1 MSETTIAAI
10 STAYGEAGIGIVRMS
25 GPDSLDVLRKVFV
38 PGRTVARPV
47 SEGSGVTVGQT
58 QNSSEDPATAK
69 QLQSDA
75 ASESPAAQFFA
86 SMGSWTPQPRHMY
99 FGRIVDPK
107 DGSVA
112 DECLAVFMPGPQS
125 YTGEDVAEV
134 QCHGSVLSYKKILSL
149 MLENGAQPAEPGEFT
164 KRAFL
169 NGRMDL
175 AQAEAVIDLIKAR
188 SARSF
193 DCAVGQLEGSLS
205 QKIRTVRVELL
216 DLLTELAV
224 NMDYPDE
231 DIEEL
236 TYGRLLNRISLINDE
251 LIKLKASSEEG
262 RILREGL
269 LAAIVGKPN
278 VGKSSLMNVL
288 LREDRSIVTDVPGT
302 TRDTIE
308 EQISLR
314 GIAIRF
320 VDTAGIRSSAD
331 KVESIGIERSK
342 DAFNRAELL
351 LLVLDSSAGL
361 SAEDME
367 LIEMAKDRPVIVIL
381 NKDDLPAA
389 GSGGS
394 SLEDEV
400 IRELPGARVVKLS
413 ALTGE
418 GLSQLED
425 SIEAFVTGGRVRREE
440 DVLVTNVRH
449 IALIDKAIGELSE
462 AARMTKAS
470 EAMDF
475 VEVNVRAAFDA
486 LGEITGET
494 ASGEVIE
501 EVFRRFCLGK

>member
-1 MSETTIAAI
+1 MPVNEKQPEMSETTIAAI
-10 STAYGEAGIGIVRMS
+10 STAYGEAGIGIVRTS
-25 GPDSLDVLRKVFV
+25 GPDSLGVLRKVFV
-38 PGRTVARPV
+38 PNGGGAKQTGDVAADRAKATGRQLQIDGGSAV
-47 SEGSGVTVGQT
+47 GSG
-58 QNSSEDPATAK
+58 
-69 QLQSDA
+69 
-75 ASESPAAQFFA
+75 
-86 SMGSWTPQPRHMY
+86 SWVPQPRHMY
-99 FGRIVDPK
+99 YGRIVDPK
-107 DGSVA
+107 DGSVV

-134 QCHGSVLSYKKILSL
+134 QCHGSVISYKKILAL

-205 QKIRTVRVELL
+205 QKIRAVRAELL

-236 TYGRLLNRISLINDE
+236 TYGRLGNRISLINDE
-251 LIKLKASSEEG
+251 LLKLKESSAEG

-278 VGKSSLMNVL
+278 VGKSSLMNIL
-288 LREDRSIVTDVPGT
+288 LKEDRSIVTDVPGT

-314 GIAIRF
+314 GITIRF

-342 DAFNRAELL
+342 EAFNRAELL
-351 LLVLDSSAGL
+351 LLVLDSSEAI
-361 SAEDME
+361 SAEDLE
-367 LIEMAKDRPVIVIL
+367 LMEMAKDRPAIVIL

-389 GSGGS
+389 DGNGTH
-394 SLEDEV
+394 LEAEV
-400 IRELPGARVVKLS
+400 RKILPGARVVKLS
-413 ALTGE
+413 AKTGE
-418 GLSQLED
+418 GLLQLEN
-425 SIEAFVTGGRVRREE
+425 SIEEYVTGGRVRREE

-449 IALIDKAIGELSE
+449 IALIDKAIEELSE
-462 AARMTKAS
+462 AGRMTDAA

-475 VEVNVRAAFDA
+475 IEVNVRAAFDA

>member
-10 STAYGEAGIGIVRMS
+10 STAYGEAGIGIVRTS
-25 GPDSLDVLRKVFV
+25 GPDSLSVLRKVFV
-38 PGRTVARPV
+38 PNRAG
-47 SEGSGVTVGQT
+47 
-58 QNSSEDPATAK
+58 ATAG
-69 QLQSDA
+69 QLQTGAGSAGDA
-75 ASESPAAQFFA
+75 
-86 SMGSWTPQPRHMY
+86 GVWTPQPRHMY
-99 FGRIVDPK
+99 YGRIVDPK

-134 QCHGSVLSYKKILSL
+134 QCHGSVISYKKILAL

-164 KRAFL
+164 KRAFI

-205 QKIRTVRVELL
+205 QKIRSVRAELL

-236 TYGRLLNRISLINDE
+236 TYNRLGNRISLINDE
-251 LIKLKASSEEG
+251 LIKLKDSSAEG

-314 GIAIRF
+314 
-320 VDTAGIRSSAD
+320 DTQFRGQSGEYR
-331 KVESIGIERSK
+331 
-342 DAFNRAELL
+342 NRAQQGRFQPGRAAAFG
-351 LLVLDSSAGL
+351 AGQQRGDIGGGPG
-361 SAEDME
+361 AYG
-367 LIEMAKDRPVIVIL
+367 
-381 NKDDLPAA
+381 N
-389 GSGGS
+389 GQGS
-394 SLEDEV
+394 S
-400 IRELPGARVVKLS
+400 G
-413 ALTGE
+413 
-418 GLSQLED
+418 D
-425 SIEAFVTGGRVRREE
+425 SHT
-440 DVLVTNVRH
+440 
-449 IALIDKAIGELSE
+449 
-462 AARMTKAS
+462 
-470 EAMDF
+470 
-475 VEVNVRAAFDA
+475 
-486 LGEITGET
+486 
-494 ASGEVIE
+494 
-501 EVFRRFCLGK
+501 

>member
-1 MSETTIAAI
+1 VPGGAGQKQNGGA
-10 STAYGEAGIGIVRMS
+10 GEA
-25 GPDSLDVLRKVFV
+25 
-38 PGRTVARPV
+38 
-47 SEGSGVTVGQT
+47 
-58 QNSSEDPATAK
+58 TAE
-69 QLQSDA
+69 QLQKGAVPDN
-75 ASESPAAQFFA
+75 PNAQFFGNA
-86 SMGSWTPQPRHMY
+86 EAWVPQPRHMY

-169 NGRMDL
+169 NGRLDL
-175 AQAEAVIDLIKAR
+175 AQSEAVIDIIKAR

-205 QKIRTVRVELL
+205 QKIRSVRAELL

-314 GIAIRF
+314 GITIRF

-351 LLVLDSSAGL
+351 LLVLDSSEQI
-361 SAEDME
+361 SAEDLE
-367 LIEMAKDRPVIVIL
+367 LMEMAKDRPVIVIL

-389 GSGGS
+389 GAAVNAAGPIGQTDGTSGEAGGGS
-394 SLEDEV
+394 APCERTIEDEV
-400 IRELPGARVVKLS
+400 RRIIPGARIVRLS
-413 ALTGE
+413 AKTGE
-418 GLSQLED
+418 GLVQLED
-425 SIEAFVTGGRVRREE
+425 SIEEFVTGGRVRREE

-449 IALIDKAIGELSE
+449 IALIDKAIEELSQ
-462 AARMTKAS
+462 AARMTEAS

-475 VEVNVRAAFDA
+475 IEVNVRAAFDA

>member
-10 STAYGEAGIGIVRMS
+10 STAYGEAGIGIVRTS
-25 GPDSLDVLRKVFV
+25 GPDSLSVLRKVFV
-38 PGRTVARPV
+38 PNRAG
-47 SEGSGVTVGQT
+47 
-58 QNSSEDPATAK
+58 ATAG
-69 QLQSDA
+69 QLQTGAGSAGDA
-75 ASESPAAQFFA
+75 
-86 SMGSWTPQPRHMY
+86 GVWTPQPRHMY
-99 FGRIVDPK
+99 YGRIVDPK

-134 QCHGSVLSYKKILSL
+134 QCHGSVISYKKILAL

-164 KRAFL
+164 KRAFI

-205 QKIRTVRVELL
+205 QKIRSVRAELL

-236 TYGRLLNRISLINDE
+236 TYNRLGNRISLINDE
-251 LIKLKASSEEG
+251 LIKLKDSSAEG

-314 GIAIRF
+314 GITIRF

-351 LLVLDSSAGL
+351 LLVLDSSEAI
-361 SAEDME
+361 SAEDLE
-367 LIEMAKDRPVIVIL
+367 LMEMAKDRPVIVIL

-389 GSGGS
+389 GSHGKTIEASGGS
-394 SLEDEV
+394 DGGNGLSEGMIEDE
-400 IRELPGARVVKLS
+400 IRRILPGARMVRLS
-413 ALTGE
+413 AKTGE
-418 GLSQLED
+418 GLLQLED
-425 SIEAFVTGGRVRREE
+425 SIEEYVTGGRVRREE

-449 IALIDKAIGELSE
+449 IALIEKAIEELSE
-462 AARMTKAS
+462 AGRMTRAA

-475 VEVNVRAAFDA
+475 IEVNVRAAFDA

>member
-1 MSETTIAAI
+1 MPVNEKQPEMSETTIAAI
-10 STAYGEAGIGIVRMS
+10 STAYGEAGIGIVRTS
-25 GPDSLDVLRKVFV
+25 GPDSLGVLRKVFV
-38 PGRTVARPV
+38 PNGGGAKQTGDVAADRAKATGRQLQIDGGSAV
-47 SEGSGVTVGQT
+47 GSG
-58 QNSSEDPATAK
+58 
-69 QLQSDA
+69 
-75 ASESPAAQFFA
+75 
-86 SMGSWTPQPRHMY
+86 SWVPQPRHMY
-99 FGRIVDPK
+99 YGRIVDPK
-107 DGSVA
+107 DGSVV

-134 QCHGSVLSYKKILSL
+134 QCHGSVISYKKILAL

-193 DCAVGQLEGSLS
+193 DCAVGQLEGTLS
-205 QKIRTVRVELL
+205 QKIRAVRAELL

-236 TYGRLLNRISLINDE
+236 TYGRLGNRISLINDE
-251 LIKLKASSEEG
+251 LLKLKESSAEG

-278 VGKSSLMNVL
+278 VGKSSLMNIL
-288 LREDRSIVTDVPGT
+288 LKEDRSIVTDVPGT

-314 GIAIRF
+314 GITMRF

-351 LLVLDSSAGL
+351 LLVLDSSSGL

-367 LIEMAKDRPVIVIL
+367 LMEMAKDRPAIVIL
-381 NKDDLPAA
+381 NKDDLPAQTA
-389 GSGGS
+389 D
-394 SLEDEV
+394 LEEQV
-400 IRELPGARVVKLS
+400 KAILPGVCVVKLS
-413 ALTGE
+413 ARTGD
-418 GLSQLED
+418 GLVQLED
-425 SIEAFVTGGRVRREE
+425 SIEKFVTGGRVRREE

-449 IALIDKAIGELSE
+449 ISLLDKAIEELSE
-462 AARMTKAS
+462 AERMTSAK

-475 VEVNVRAAFDA
+475 IEVNVRAAFDA